1 MSHKRINAAS
11 AIRPHPRKDYCDR
24 IQLVQHRR
32 GPAVATWEAR
42 YRINRA
48 WSGWNSLGTDQ
59 WEDAIFIAVDRLAER
74 EQAAKAGVSPP
85 NRRKRET
92 NTVNEIALVT
102 LARLEAEKKAIIATQ
117 PAKKANKVNATIG
130 RIKSIILPALGERG
144 IANIT
149 DDDLERFRQGHTV
162 NGRKPK
168 QGTISHLNSAWKEI
182 LRDAHKLGLVSK
194 AHAKKSVISQEGFA
208 KGERGATF
216 TREEME
222 LIRAHMTD
230 AWVNELPVN
239 RVREARYLLRAMVSL
254 MASTGITPG
263 LEVETLTPAQV
274 EFRDDHHK
282 QPALRIVIRK
292 AQGKRKNDRVAWAPS
307 HDVWPVLKDMRN
319 LLAWIM
325 ANATDQYWQ
334 NNPHGYL
341 FARPSDGLLPTKF
354 SGVFADVLDH
364 IGLRR
369 DPVTGVFRTLYC
381 CRHYYATQSLMDGV
395 SITFL
400 AENMGNSEAMIR
412 SHYNHV
418 ITDLRSGQLTGSQ
431 RVVEW
436 HQRLREMP
444 HPIDPWEADSD
455 IAEQTHGA

>member
-1 MSHKRINAAS
+1 MSHKRTTAAS
-11 AIRPHPRKDYCDR
+11 EIRAHPRKGYRDC

-42 YRINRA
+42 YRINGA

-59 WEDAIFIAVDRLAER
+59 WDDAIFVAVDRLTER
-74 EQAAKAGVSPP
+74 EQAAKAGVTPP
-85 NRRKRET
+85 TRKKRET

-102 LARLEAEKKAIIATQ
+102 LARLEAEKKAILVTQ

-144 IANIT
+144 VANIT

-168 QGTISHLNSAWKEI
+168 QGTISHLNGAWKEI
-182 LRDAHKLGLVSK
+182 LRDAQKLGLVSK

-208 KGERGATF
+208 KGERGAAF
-216 TREEME
+216 TREEMKS
-222 LIRAHMTD
+222 IRAYMTD

-239 RVREARYLLRAMVSL
+239 KVREARYLLRAMVSL

-263 LEVETLTPAQV
+263 LEVETLTPAQI
-274 EFRDDHHK
+274 EFRDDHYK

-292 AQGKRKNDRVAWAPS
+292 AQGKRKNDRVAWARS
-307 HDVWPVLKDMRN
+307 HDVWPVLMDMRN

-354 SGVFADVLDH
+354 AGVFADVLDH
-364 IGLRR
+364 LGLRL
-369 DPVTGVFRTLYC
+369 DPVSGVFRTMYC
-381 CRHYYATQSLMDGV
+381 LPALLRHAKSDGWRV
-395 SITFL
+395 DHL
-400 AENMGNSEAMIR
+400 
-412 SHYNHV
+412 
-418 ITDLRSGQLTGSQ
+418 SGRKHGQQ
-431 RVVEW
+431 RGDD
-436 HQRLREMP
+436 P
-444 HPIDPWEADSD
+444 HAL
-455 IAEQTHGA
+455 